1 MRGALFHQMMPSGQS
16 KFEMAKMTN
25 WGKMGDRQKPQW
37 QRKIPVCDGTVAED
51 LAERLPPK
59 AVVCFSGLSAQC
71 SNQQD
76 KACGLR
82 SSQTGYF
89 ASS

>member
-37 QRKIPVCDGTVAED
+37 QRKIPVCDGTVAKV

-59 AVVCFSGLSAQC
+59 ERMLIRA
-71 SNQQD
+71 
-76 KACGLR
+76 KR
-82 SSQTGYF
+82 TMSQPTR
-89 ASS
+89 